1 MKTNYSPALTR
12 LLTILP
18 LSVASIFAA
27 EFRLAA
33 PVCDHMVLQRE
44 KPVPIWGFGD
54 SGETVTVSFGGQT
67 KSASVDSTGK
77 WLVKLDPLAAS
88 AESRK
93 MVIAAKS
100 AARSIEVNDV
110 LVGEVWLGSG
120 QSNMAMTV
128 SSSANFEQEKNSAD
142 LPLIRHFRDSS
153 GPGTSP
159 QTETKGKWEV
169 SSSQSVGG
177 FSATLYFFG
186 REIQREL
193 GVPVGLINTSVGGTP
208 IESWI
213 AAKTQAEDP
222 KLKDAHSADIA
233 NYTAFNPE
241 KAMADYEKAL
251 EQWKKADA
259 EAKTSGAKPP
269 RKPTDP
275 VQNRKSKGGPGE
287 LFNGKVAPLVPYA
300 VRGMLWYQGEA
311 NASVQK
317 APLYVHQLSAL
328 VTDWRKLWKEELP
341 FAWVQLP
348 NYKSTEGW
356 PLMRESMMKT
366 LALPK
371 TGMAITLDIGDAE
384 DIHPKNKQ
392 DVGKRLSLWA
402 LGTVYGK
409 KVAATS
415 GPLPSGH
422 KIQGNEISVSF
433 NHADGGL
440 KAAAGE
446 LKGFQIAGADET
458 WKPARARVS
467 GNSVVVANPE
477 ITAPV
482 AVRYA
487 WSDLPDGN
495 LRNGA
500 GLPATS
506 FRTDEWPVP
515 ALTK

>member
-1 MKTNYSPALTR
+1 MTTNYAIALTR

-18 LSVASIFAA
+18 LSAASLFAG

-33 PVCDHMVLQRE
+33 PVCDHMVLQRD
-44 KPVPIWGFGD
+44 KSVPIWGFGD
-54 SGETVTVSFGGQT
+54 SNETVTVTFGGQT
-67 KSASVDSTGK
+67 KSASADSAGK
-77 WLVKLDPLAAS
+77 WMVKLDPLSAS

-93 MVIAAKS
+93 MVITAKT

-142 LPLIRHFRDSS
+142 QPLIRHFRDSS
-153 GPGTSP
+153 GPGSTP
-159 QTETKGKWEV
+159 QAETKGKWEI
-169 SSSQSVGG
+169 SSAQSVGG

-213 AAKTQAEDP
+213 AAKTQSEDP
-222 KLKDAHSADIA
+222 KLKDAHALDMA
-233 NYTAFNPE
+233 THAAFNPE
-241 KAMADYEKAL
+241 KAMADYEKAI

-259 EAKTSGAKPP
+259 DAKNTGTKPP
-269 RKPTDP
+269 RKPVDP
-275 VQNRKSKGGPGE
+275 IQNRKSKGGPGE

-300 VRGMLWYQGEA
+300 LRGMLWYQGEA
-311 NASVQK
+311 NSSTLK

-328 VTDWRKLWKEELP
+328 VTDWRRLWNEEIP

-348 NYKSTEGW
+348 NYKATEGW
-356 PLMRESMMKT
+356 PLIRESMMKT

-415 GPLPSGH
+415 GPLPAGH
-422 KIQGNEISVSF
+422 KVQGNEITVSF
-433 NHADGGL
+433 THTDGGL
-440 KAAAGE
+440 KAVGGE
-446 LKGFQIAGADET
+446 LKGFQIAGADQA
-458 WKPARARVS
+458 WKSASARIS
-467 GNSVVVANPE
+467 GTTVVVSNPE
-477 ITAPV
+477 IKAPV

-500 GLPATS
+500 DLPATS

-515 ALTK
+515 ALAK